1 MKLRSFL
8 SDYFNWYQLKLDL
21 YEFKMLIIITSK
33 KITKK
38 IYRKGNQG
46 GIKMVYYKNNE
57 SNTTEG
63 SVERIQ
69 VQKAMKLI

>member
-46 GIKMVYYKNNE
+46 GIKMV
-57 SNTTEG
+57 TTKTMN
-63 SVERIQ
+63 Q
-69 VQKAMKLI
+69 TQQKAVWKEFRYKRQ